1 MEDLVAD
8 YSELEISLGDQAITE
23 QMIYSSPGDT
33 FEVASKLHKLIGISW
48 KMRGDAAFARQL
60 RRKAL

>member
-8 YSELEISLGDQAITE
+8 YSELETSFAGQAIIE
-23 QMIYSSPGDT
+23 QTIYSSSGDT
-33 FEVASKLHKLIGISW
+33 FGMASKLHKLIGISR

-60 RRKAL
+60 RRKFL